1 MTFSELKEIREMLKG
16 QECYIREPTNKQ
28 LKNSNDQMKKK
39 NEK

>member
-16 QECYIREPTNKQ
+16 QECYTREPTNNQ
-28 LKNSNDQMKKK
+28 VKNSNDQMKK